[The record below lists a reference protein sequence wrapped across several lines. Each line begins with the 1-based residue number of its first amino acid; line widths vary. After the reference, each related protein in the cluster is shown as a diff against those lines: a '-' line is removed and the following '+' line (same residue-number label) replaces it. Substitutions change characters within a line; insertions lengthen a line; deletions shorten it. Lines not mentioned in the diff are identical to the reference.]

1 MQAIPN
7 GRARFTYTLTL
18 DARLEKGF
26 PLGRR
31 RLAAILES
39 FNALG
44 MANEV
49 EEDVVWGPGYRTV
62 TAVQPPRAFRL
73 GLRLDF

>member
-1 MQAIPN
+1 V
-7 GRARFTYTLTL
+7 

-26 PLGRR
+26 RIGRG

-39 FNALG
+39 FNVLG

-49 EEDVVWGPGYRTV
+49 EEDVVWGPGYRAV